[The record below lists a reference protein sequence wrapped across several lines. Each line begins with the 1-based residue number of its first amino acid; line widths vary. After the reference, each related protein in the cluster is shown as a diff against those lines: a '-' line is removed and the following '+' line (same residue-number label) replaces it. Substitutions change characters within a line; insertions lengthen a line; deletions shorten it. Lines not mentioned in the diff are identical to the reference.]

1 MRLSRL
7 SLLLVVSLALA
18 LPASAAPFCSGLPKW
33 AEAPCFLGFEWVS
46 GWWEPELAGGVN
58 PIWLPAGGAVDPNG
72 GPSPVPPPAPAT
84 APTDPELDTH

>member
-46 GWWEPELAGGVN
+46 GWWGDELGGEVE
-58 PIWLPAGGAVDPNG
+58 PIWLPEGGFVDPNG
-72 GPSPVPPPAPAT
+72 RQPPPPLPAT
-84 APTDPELDTH
+84 ATAPADPESDTR